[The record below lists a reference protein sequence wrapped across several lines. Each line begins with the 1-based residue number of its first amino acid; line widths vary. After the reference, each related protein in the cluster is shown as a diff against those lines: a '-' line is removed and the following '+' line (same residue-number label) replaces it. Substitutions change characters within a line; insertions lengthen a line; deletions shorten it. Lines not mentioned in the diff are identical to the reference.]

1 MTSHEG
7 ADVSQYGGRVDCADS
22 DGSASGRGVVT
33 AGGCTGD
40 GSAVAVNEALAD
52 TTHCSQRAAIAH
64 VCLESCYMH
73 VQPNLPERF
82 PSSGPQLL

>member
-7 ADVSQYGGRVDCADS
+7 ADVSQYGGRLDCADS

-40 GSAVAVNEALAD
+40 GSGVAVNEALGD
-52 TTHCSQRAAIAH
+52 KTG
-64 VCLESCYMH
+64 
-73 VQPNLPERF
+73 
-82 PSSGPQLL
+82 SS

>member
-22 DGSASGRGVVT
+22 DGSASGRGVVA

-40 GSAVAVNEALAD
+40 GSAVALNEALAD
-52 TTHCSQRAAIAH
+52 TTGCS
-64 VCLESCYMH
+64 
-73 VQPNLPERF
+73 
-82 PSSGPQLL
+82 